1 MQRIGISGTRWTGKS
16 TTIRTIVKQNPQL
29 TIETFRLGSL
39 VEECPHATGEHQTLE
54 ASRWVTERL
63 AEVLASP
70 STADIQVFDR
80 TPLDV
85 FAYTLLAQ
93 GGKKGRGREIFDDLL
108 DLVRRFDRIFFV
120 RASEQWPLGGPH
132 SETEIEFALKMDGLM
147 DEAVRRFELDVF
159 ILPWDPAERYDI
171 ITTHIKH

>member
-16 TTIRTIVKQNPQL
+16 TTVRTIVKQNPQL
-29 TIETFRLGSL
+29 TIETFALGSL

-54 ASRWVTERL
+54 ASRWVTDRL
-63 AEVLASP
+63 AEILASP
-70 STADIQVFDR
+70 STANVQVFDR
-80 TPLDV
+80 TPVDV

-93 GGKKGRGREIFDDLL
+93 GGKKDRGREIFDDLL

-120 RASEQWPLGGPH
+120 RASEQWPPDGPH

-147 DEAVRRFELDVF
+147 AEAVRRFELDVC
-159 ILPWDPAERYDI
+159 ILPWDLAARHDI
-171 ITTHIKH
+171 ISTYIKH

>member
-16 TTIRTIVKQNPQL
+16 TTVRTIVKQNSQV
-29 TIETFRLGSL
+29 TIETFALGSL

-54 ASRWVTERL
+54 ASRWVTDRL
-63 AEVLASP
+63 AEILASP
-70 STADIQVFDR
+70 STANVQVFDR
-80 TPLDV
+80 TPVDV

-93 GGKKGRGREIFDDLL
+93 GGKKDRGREIFDDLL

-120 RASEQWPLGGPH
+120 RVSEQWPPDGPH

-147 DEAVRRFELDVF
+147 AEAVRRFKLDVC
-159 ILPWDPAERYDI
+159 ILPWDLAARHDI
-171 ITTHIKH
+171 ISTYIKH